1 MTGIEVLHA
10 VKKISKFSEFVF
22 LTANENM
29 EVAVESIK
37 SGAFDYII
45 KDNDIALK
53 KVIDKITKIAKIKQ
67 LKQNNKATKLLMI
80 ILLLI
85 LIVII
90 VSGMLLFAF
99 GVIKVK

>member
-1 MTGIEVLHA
+1 LHA

-29 EVAVESIK
+29 EVAVDSIK

-53 KVIDKITKIAKIKQ
+53 KVIDKITKIAKINQ

-90 VSGMLLFAF
+90 ITGMLLFAF
-99 GVIKVK
+99 GYIQMI